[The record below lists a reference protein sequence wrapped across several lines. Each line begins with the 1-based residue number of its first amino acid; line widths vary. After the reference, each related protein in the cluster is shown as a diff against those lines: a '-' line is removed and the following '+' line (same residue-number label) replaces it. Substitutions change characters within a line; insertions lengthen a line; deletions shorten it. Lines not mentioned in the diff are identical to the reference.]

1 MSQKPVLS
9 LVLLTGLTLV
19 AGIDPAWPADPGP
32 DPRLK
37 EVWYDP
43 QAVVTVPVKHG
54 VVTHVVLD
62 AGEAITDVGSGFGAD
77 CSKAEASWCIA
88 VQAGGRHLFV
98 KPKTTAHEPNNLAVV
113 TDQRVHAFQFV
124 VLADGDARLPVYRL
138 TVRIPPAPSP
148 AANAAATPHAALV
161 APSTLASLA
170 ATLPAANQQLV
181 NGRLIAAPQVVNQAY
196 SIAEGPNGKDIVPTL
211 VFDDGRFTYFRFPNN
226 REVPAVF
233 QVMGDGSEAML
244 NARMDGDLLVVDRV
258 ARRLMLRAGSAAVGV
273 WNDAFDIDGIP
284 PTGATTV
291 AGVKRLRKA
300 EAAQSATHAEE
311 SP

>member
-1 MSQKPVLS
+1 
-9 LVLLTGLTLV
+9 
-19 AGIDPAWPADPGP
+19 
-32 DPRLK
+32 
-37 EVWYDP
+37 
-43 QAVVTVPVKHG
+43 
-54 VVTHVVLD
+54 
-62 AGEAITDVGSGFGAD
+62 
-77 CSKAEASWCIA
+77 
-88 VQAGGRHLFV
+88 V

-113 TDQRVHAFQFV
+113 TDQRVHAFRFV